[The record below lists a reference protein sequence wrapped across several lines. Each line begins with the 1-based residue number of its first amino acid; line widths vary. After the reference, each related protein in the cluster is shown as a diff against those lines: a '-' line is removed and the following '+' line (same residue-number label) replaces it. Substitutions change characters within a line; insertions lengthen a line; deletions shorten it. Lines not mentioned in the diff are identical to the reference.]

1 MEGRVE
7 ETQTTETKEKADKDG
22 ARGQGSGVGGGGAVF
37 RKAGFCI
44 LERSSKAKSPLE
56 LQLHRSPL
64 LPPCPYSVGAS
75 ESKTDREIWLKH
87 SETIKYKQAGR
98 ERGRVHTLTFP
109 TQLTFIL

>member
-22 ARGQGSGVGGGGAVF
+22 ARGQGFGVGGGGAVF

-44 LERSSKAKSPLE
+44 LERSSKAKSSLE

-75 ESKTDREIWLKH
+75 ESKTDREIRLKH
-87 SETIKYKQAGR
+87 SDTLQYKQAGR
-98 ERGRVHTLTFP
+98 GRGGARSPSQHS
-109 TQLTFIL
+109 

>member
-22 ARGQGSGVGGGGAVF
+22 ARSQGFGVGGGEAVF
-37 RKAGFCI
+37 RKVGFCI
-44 LERSSKAKSPLE
+44 LEKSSKAKSPLE

-75 ESKTDREIWLKH
+75 ESKTDREIWLTH
-87 SETIKYKQAGR
+87 SEIMKYKQAGR
-98 ERGRVHTLTFP
+98 ERGRAHTLTFP